1 MSGYKPRRPAQL
13 KPEQIELIQGD
24 ANIADNSEL
33 AHASA
38 QAVVPLSAIYT
49 LESEAIARV
58 QELIK
63 TEGVDLLAESWVNSP
78 ATSLPGILWRGYL
91 LFEWIRRFGAE
102 VNKRYHAS
110 CEYFSDTEPEKL
122 DLVLSPDVLKN
133 IWAEVFI
140 GDYRGDFAV
149 VLRDSARF
157 TDFLGML
164 VPEWIKDESHP
175 LATAITLRD
184 TAMLRVSQEFREA
197 GELLLAGKLS

>member
-24 ANIADNSEL
+24 TNIADNSEL

-38 QAVVPLSAIYT
+38 QAVVPLSAIHA
-49 LESEAIARV
+49 LESEAIERV